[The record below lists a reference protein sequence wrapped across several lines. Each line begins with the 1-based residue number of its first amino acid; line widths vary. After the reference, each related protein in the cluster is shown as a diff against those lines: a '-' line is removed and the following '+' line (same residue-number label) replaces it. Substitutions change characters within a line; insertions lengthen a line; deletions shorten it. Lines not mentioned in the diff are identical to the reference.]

1 MHRGVAFDLD
11 GTLVDSIADIGHA
24 LNVAFASESLPTF
37 DVEQVRRWVGDG
49 PDGTIRRALSH
60 LAIEDADDR
69 LRTRLRA
76 GYDRAA
82 LAAPLDHGQLYPGI
96 VEILA
101 SLQADLPLAVVTNKP
116 THLARTVLESAG
128 ILHFF
133 RAVRGADRSELRKP
147 EPVMLFAAARDL
159 ATPIEQ
165 LCMVGDST
173 ADLGAAARAGCR
185 AVFVEWGYGKAE
197 WPAQTPA
204 SVPRATSTSAL
215 LKLLRQP

>member
-1 MHRGVAFDLD
+1 MYRGVAFDLD

-49 PDGTIRRALSH
+49 PDGTIRRALTH
-60 LAIEDADDR
+60 LAITDTDDLLRSR
-69 LRTRLRA
+69 LRTA
-76 GYDRAA
+76 YDRAA

-96 VEILA
+96 VEVLT
-101 SLQADLPLAVVTNKP
+101 SLQTGTPLAVVTNKP
-116 THLARTVLESAG
+116 TLLARAVLEAAG

-133 RAVRGADRSELRKP
+133 SAVHGADRRELRKP
-147 EPVMLFAAARDL
+147 EPVMLLAAARDL
-159 ATPIEQ
+159 ATPVAQ

-197 WPAQTPA
+197 WPDATPA
-204 SVPRATSTSAL
+204 SVPRATSASAL
-215 LKLLRQP
+215 LKLLHQP